1 MTPSQ
6 TRARRGGR
14 RWLGLA
20 VLAAFLGV
28 LGLAVYLLVL
38 LVIALAGVI
47 GGAEPPVKVPA
58 VVGKSLEEARGELAD
73 LGLELVVRERV
84 PSNEYPE
91 GSVINQRPAAGRT
104 VRKGRRVEVWVST
117 GSAVVQVPDLTGLDF
132 EQAQKELIAARLTL
146 GVVQRILTEGEK
158 RGLVLWQHPEPGAE
172 VSVRTPV
179 DLAISENRGAPR
191 ARLPDVLGKR
201 LRGAEAIL
209 SQAGFMV
216 RQVDYVK
223 STAAPGTVISQQPPP
238 GERAAQGS
246 EVRLEVAVPK
256 ELVEMR
262 RRRFLVQLKV
272 PRGPVEQKVEIVV
285 EDERGVNLVYAE
297 KHRPGDE
304 VNQQVTMEGEGTV
317 YIKLNDKTIRQ
328 DRLAYTPPPEES
340 EVDEFGFPNLG
351 P

>member
-1 MTPSQ
+1 M
-6 TRARRGGR
+6 
-14 RWLGLA
+14 GLA

-28 LGLAVYLLVL
+28 LGVAVYLLIL
-38 LVIALAGVI
+38 LVVALTGVI

-91 GSVINQRPAAGRT
+91 GSVITQRPAAGRT
-104 VRKGRRVEVWVST
+104 VRRGRRVEVWVST
-117 GSAVVQVPDLTGLDF
+117 GSAVVKVPDLIGQEF
-132 EQAQKELIAARLTL
+132 EQAQKELITARLTL
-146 GVVQRILTEGEK
+146 GVVQRILTEGDK
-158 RGLVLWQHPEPGAE
+158 RGLVLWQHPEPGVE

-179 DLAISENRGAPR
+179 DLALSETRGAPR
-191 ARLPDVLGKR
+191 AKLPDVLGKR

-209 SQAGFMV
+209 TAAGFV
-216 RQVDYVK
+216 VSRVDYVQ
-223 STAAPGTVISQQPPP
+223 STAAPGTVIAQRPPP

-246 EVRLEVAVPK
+246 EVSLEVAVPK
-256 ELVEMR
+256 ELIEMR

-285 EDERGVNLVYAE
+285 EDERGVNLVYSE

-304 VNQQVTMEGEGTV
+304 INQQVTMEGEGTV
-317 YIKLNDKTIRQ
+317 YIKLNGKTIRQ
-328 DRLAYTPPPEES
+328 DHLVYTPPPVER
-340 EVDEFGFPNLG
+340 EVDEFGFPTLG